1 MTWASTGGVAHL
13 FEGGGR
19 AKHASLLVQRYSHR
33 MTLSAGTQGAVQSLW
48 AVGARYGREVR
59 PSAGADLLE
68 DDDPLNP
75 QDGTTVELIGVPAI
89 AVRLFGDLSDIVIID
104 DMIEFEVPRND
115 TLAVVEVVLSGNA
128 RLRRDASTRWS
139 AVRSMFLAPFVPYA
153 AIVGYVLVIRVP
165 GGACYE
171 ESVPVRPLG
180 GGAWLSKLSS
190 E

>member
-1 MTWASTGGVAHL
+1 MA
-13 FEGGGR
+13 
-19 AKHASLLVQRYSHR
+19 
-33 MTLSAGTQGAVQSLW
+33 LSVGTQGAVHALW

-115 TLAVVEVVLSGNA
+115 TVAVVESVIAGNA
-128 RLRRDASTRWS
+128 CLRSDGGTRWG
-139 AVRSMFLAPFVPYA
+139 AVRALFLAPFVPYA

>member
-1 MTWASTGGVAHL
+1 MS
-13 FEGGGR
+13 EGGGR
-19 AKHASLLVQRYSHR
+19 AKDASLLVQRYSHR
-33 MTLSAGTQGAVQSLW
+33 MTLSAGTQGAVQALW

-75 QDGTTVELIGVPAI
+75 QDGTTVELIGVPTI

-104 DMIEFEVPRND
+104 DMFEFEVPRND
-115 TLAVVEVVLSGNA
+115 MLAVVEVVLSGNA

-139 AVRSMFLAPFVPYA
+139 ALRSLILAPFVPYA